1 MYMTILYNY
10 MMKTKKKMKVL
21 SVRIP
26 QIFFDALQTEADEKF
41 TTITEVV
48 KALLRQHIQEQNE
61 EQT

>member
-1 MYMTILYNY
+1 